1 MGTASSSGPPK
12 AIVQGAT
19 EAFLTGALA
28 GLGLA
33 LYNDDDYKRG
43 RNRVLGLG
51 CVSLSLFVW
60 YCTSGMRNGSR

>member
-1 MGTASSSGPPK
+1 MGKSSSSGPPQT
-12 AIVQGAT
+12 IVEGAT
-19 EAFLTGALA
+19 SAFLTGALA

-43 RNRVLGLG
+43 RNRTLGLG

-60 YCTSGMRNGSR
+60 YVTSGMRANR